1 VKLAAVVHD
10 AGSAE
15 VLLSYLFELNQ
26 EVSVVVEGPALSV
39 LERYPKNWKIVPLE
53 SLLDTEFDVIFLGL
67 SSPSNTDSVVLER
80 FASQTTLLISFLDHW
95 SFSLSDFENNGKFWL
110 PDVFVVT
117 DSEAFRLASICFP
130 GVAIIEI
137 PNPYL
142 DRVLNEFQTIPKRNA
157 HRKRILYVSEPL
169 DPDKNLEFV
178 KLLKAEGEIGLEEVA
193 YRYFIS
199 TLEKANLY
207 EHEIVI
213 RPHPRQIVADFD
225 AMYLSAHPR
234 VSFSVNSNLIDDLRG
249 TDVVVGVHSMALY
262 VSVNLGIPT
271 FCCLPPG
278 AGNCAI
284 RGIEMVYLRDFA
296 R

>member
-26 EVSVVVEGPALSV
+26 EVLVVAEGPALSV

-67 SSPSNTDSVVLER
+67 SNPSNTDLVVLER

-95 SFSLSDFENNGKFWL
+95 SFSLSDFEKDGRFWL

-117 DSEAFRLASICFP
+117 DSEALRLASIYFP
-130 GVAIIEI
+130 GVEIIEI

-142 DRVLNEFQTIPKRNA
+142 DRVLIEFQTIPKRKA

-169 DPDKNLEFV
+169 DPDRNLKFL
-178 KLLKAEGEIGLEEVA
+178 KLLKADGEIGLEEAA

-199 TLEKANLY
+199 TLEKSNLQD
-207 EHEIVI
+207 HEIVI

-225 AMYLSAHPR
+225 TNYLSAHPQ
-234 VSFSVNSNLIDDLRG
+234 VSFSVNSNLIDDLRA

-262 VSVNLGIPT
+262 ISINLGIPT
-271 FCCLPPG
+271 FCSLPPG
-278 AGNCAI
+278 AGECAI
-284 RGIEMVYLRDFA
+284 RGVEINYLRDIA